1 MATISV
7 IDYGMGNIHSVAKA
21 LQKVSDR
28 KDKIYIT
35 SSIKEI
41 KESSHIV
48 FPGQGAAK
56 SCMSN
61 IRDNFDLNELR
72 DVFETKYFLGICM
85 GLQVLMTESDEGNG
99 EKCLNI
105 FTGKARY
112 LGDFQ
117 NTKLNLPHMGWN
129 NISLKKNHHIF
140 SNIKDKSFFYFV
152 HSYFVDPI
160 NESEILSTTNYGCTF
175 TSGVSRDN
183 FVALQF
189 HPEKSSSDGLKVLKN
204 FIPWDIS

>member
-72 DVFETKYFLGICM
+72 DVFETKYLFCSG
-85 GLQVLMTESDEGNG
+85 DE
-99 EKCLNI
+99 
-105 FTGKARY
+105 AVSPR
-112 LGDFQ
+112 
-117 NTKLNLPHMGWN
+117 
-129 NISLKKNHHIF
+129 
-140 SNIKDKSFFYFV
+140 SFFNFGT
-152 HSYFVDPI
+152 
-160 NESEILSTTNYGCTF
+160 ILSLFLTF
-175 TSGVSRDN
+175 
-183 FVALQF
+183 
-189 HPEKSSSDGLKVLKN
+189 
-204 FIPWDIS
+204 II

>member
-72 DVFETKYFLGICM
+72 DVFEAKYFLGICM

-152 HSYFVDPI
+152 HS
-160 NESEILSTTNYGCTF
+160 
-175 TSGVSRDN
+175 
-183 FVALQF
+183 
-189 HPEKSSSDGLKVLKN
+189 
-204 FIPWDIS
+204 

>member
-72 DVFETKYFLGICM
+72 DVFETKYFSQIGQFEDLC
-85 GLQVLMTESDEGNG
+85 LRLPRRW
-99 EKCLNI
+99 EK
-105 FTGKARY
+105 
-112 LGDFQ
+112 
-117 NTKLNLPHMGWN
+117 
-129 NISLKKNHHIF
+129 
-140 SNIKDKSFFYFV
+140 YFL
-152 HSYFVDPI
+152 I
-160 NESEILSTTNYGCTF
+160 
-175 TSGVSRDN
+175 
-183 FVALQF
+183 
-189 HPEKSSSDGLKVLKN
+189 
-204 FIPWDIS
+204 

>member
-21 LQKVSDR
+21 LQQVSDR

-72 DVFETKYFLGICM
+72 DVFETKFFLGICM
-85 GLQVLMTESDEGNG
+85 GLQVLMTES
-99 EKCLNI
+99 
-105 FTGKARY
+105 
-112 LGDFQ
+112 Q
-117 NTKLNLPHMGWN
+117 
-129 NISLKKNHHIF
+129 
-140 SNIKDKSFFYFV
+140 
-152 HSYFVDPI
+152 
-160 NESEILSTTNYGCTF
+160 
-175 TSGVSRDN
+175 
-183 FVALQF
+183 
-189 HPEKSSSDGLKVLKN
+189 
-204 FIPWDIS
+204 

>member
-72 DVFETKYFLGICM
+72 DVFEAKYFLGICM

-105 FTGKARY
+105 FTRSS
-112 LGDFQ
+112 
-117 NTKLNLPHMGWN
+117 NT
-129 NISLKKNHHIF
+129 
-140 SNIKDKSFFYFV
+140 
-152 HSYFVDPI
+152 
-160 NESEILSTTNYGCTF
+160 
-175 TSGVSRDN
+175 
-183 FVALQF
+183 
-189 HPEKSSSDGLKVLKN
+189 SSKFRS
-204 FIPWDIS
+204 PS

>member
-72 DVFETKYFLGICM
+72 DVFETKFFLGICM

-117 NTKLNLPHMGWN
+117 NTSYSEESIQSHTSFSIEKTTGFEEKQKLLMQSTQVLLQLIRIAFFWVLMGTLE
-129 NISLKKNHHIF
+129 SMHH
-140 SNIKDKSFFYFV
+140 
-152 HSYFVDPI
+152 
-160 NESEILSTTNYGCTF
+160 
-175 TSGVSRDN
+175 
-183 FVALQF
+183 Q
-189 HPEKSSSDGLKVLKN
+189 
-204 FIPWDIS
+204 

>member
-72 DVFETKYFLGICM
+72 DVFETKFFLGICM

-129 NISLKKNHHIF
+129 LSLIHI
-140 SNIKDKSFFYFV
+140 
-152 HSYFVDPI
+152 
-160 NESEILSTTNYGCTF
+160 
-175 TSGVSRDN
+175 
-183 FVALQF
+183 
-189 HPEKSSSDGLKVLKN
+189 
-204 FIPWDIS
+204 

>member
-1 MATISV
+1 MLEDGGCMPDIHMPQDGGLMPEDGGSMPDFACQAAYIESCSPSGSYTVFATSLITCSV
-7 IDYGMGNIHSVAKA
+7 QL
-21 LQKVSDR
+21 LQ
-28 KDKIYIT
+28 YH
-35 SSIKEI
+35 KEAI
-41 KESSHIV
+41 ELSYADNLKWHI
-48 FPGQGAAK
+48 
-56 SCMSN
+56 
-61 IRDNFDLNELR
+61 ELR
-72 DVFETKYFLGICM
+72 LK
-85 GLQVLMTESDEGNG
+85 N
-99 EKCLNI
+99 
-105 FTGKARY
+105 A
-112 LGDFQ
+112 DFQ

-204 FIPWDIS
+204 FITWDISWKYCQLLIWRMESA